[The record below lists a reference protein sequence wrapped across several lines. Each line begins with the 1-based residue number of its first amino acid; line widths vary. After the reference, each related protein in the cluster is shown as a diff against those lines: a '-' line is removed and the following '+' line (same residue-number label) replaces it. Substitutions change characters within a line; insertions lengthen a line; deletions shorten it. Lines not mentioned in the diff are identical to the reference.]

1 MPLHPLTKEQQS
13 LLDEYKQSGLS
24 IYDFAAQKRLSYSS
38 VHYVIDK
45 DRRIRSENIPA
56 DFVSVPLQGETTRN
70 TTINVNNLISFN
82 LNGLFISIDKT
93 NLKYFLEALANDWFR
108 KDWWNIP
115 LYW

>member
-24 IYDFAAQKRLSYSS
+24 IYDFATQKRLSYSS

-56 DFVSVPLQGETTRN
+56 DFVSVPLQGETTRT

-82 LNGLFISIDKT
+82 LNGLSIAIDKN
-93 NLKYFLEALANDWFR
+93 NLKQFLEALTND
-108 KDWWNIP
+108 
-115 LYW
+115 